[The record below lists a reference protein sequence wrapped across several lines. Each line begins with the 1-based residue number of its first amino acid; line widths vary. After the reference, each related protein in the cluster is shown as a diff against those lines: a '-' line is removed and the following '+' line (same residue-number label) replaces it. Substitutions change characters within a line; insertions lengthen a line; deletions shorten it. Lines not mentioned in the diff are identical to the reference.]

1 MSLLCFVCHAASD
14 GVWVLLGNGYIAE
27 RKEEGVESA
36 RDKAASTEHAYVSD
50 QIVMGPTVWYMR
62 ELVSAL
68 RVSD

>member
-14 GVWVLLGNGYIAE
+14 GVWVLLGNGY
-27 RKEEGVESA
+27 KEEGVESA

>member
-14 GVWVLLGNGYIAE
+14 GVWVLLGYGYIAE

-36 RDKAASTEHAYVSD
+36 RDKAASTEHAVLD
-50 QIVMGPTVWYMR
+50 QIVMGPTVWHMR